1 LRAVRTA
8 RTPSSGGGRAISG
21 GHARLSGAHN
31 PFTGENK
38 AITGGKNQITG
49 ERVINIKTRTVK
61 RAHIPQTIPQSNTNP
76 IKITQFREC
85 SVLKLLIQ
93 QAFCYHQNNTFRIE
107 SLGGGMLV
115 SNFER
120 SSEARGAFSQVSGY
134 GGRSRIAD

>member
-1 LRAVRTA
+1 MRA
-8 RTPSSGGGRAISG
+8 SGDSGPTSG
-21 GHARLSGAHN
+21 GHTLHSGVHN
-31 PFTGENK
+31 SYTGGNTVITGEN
-38 AITGGKNQITG
+38 NPFTG

-61 RAHIPQTIPQSNTNP
+61 RAHIPQKNPQSRGNP
-76 IKITQFREC
+76 TKITQFREC